1 MERTARILVVD
12 DDIDVRDFVSAM
24 LTQENF
30 DAVSAQDGGEALA
43 LLGAGDYDL
52 LLTDIRMPG
61 VNGFEFV
68 KRARQTRPDLRVL
81 FMSGYAAEYHI
92 DPDRDDFVAKPF
104 DPRQLLG
111 CIYEIL
117 ARKGGESRA

>member
-24 LTQENF
+24 LAQENF

-43 LLGAGDYDL
+43 LLGDGDYDL

-61 VNGFEFV
+61 VDGFELV
-68 KRARQTRPDLRVL
+68 KRARQTLPDLRVL

-117 ARKGGESRA
+117 ARKGGEGRA

>member
-1 MERTARILVVD
+1 
-12 DDIDVRDFVSAM
+12 
-24 LTQENF
+24 
-30 DAVSAQDGGEALA
+30 
-43 LLGAGDYDL
+43 
-52 LLTDIRMPG
+52 MPG
-61 VNGFEFV
+61 VDGFELV
-68 KRARQTRPDLRVL
+68 KRARQTRPKLRVL

-117 ARKGGESRA
+117 ARKGGEGRA